1 MTVDTNLTDGLEVC
15 SFDDLDV
22 RVVDGSSSLQCP
34 VCGTLAVPRQ
44 APTLSD
50 FTNAALD
57 HLAYVHGEAKPGST
71 APVAGAS

>member
-1 MTVDTNLTDGLEVC
+1 MTVNVNLNDRLEVC
-15 SFDDLDV
+15 SFDDLQV

-34 VCGTLAVPRQ
+34 VCGMLAVPRQ

-57 HLAYVHGEAKPGST
+57 HLADAHRDTSSRVH
-71 APVAGAS
+71 